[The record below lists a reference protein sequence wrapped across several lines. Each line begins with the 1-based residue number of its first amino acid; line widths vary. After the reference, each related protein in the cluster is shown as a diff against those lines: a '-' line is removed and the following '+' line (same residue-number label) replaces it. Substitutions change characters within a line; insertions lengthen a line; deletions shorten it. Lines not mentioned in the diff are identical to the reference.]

1 MPEPTHLVVVDI
13 DGDTILKLRSD
24 GLVTLLSESVHIE
37 GVGIMPP
44 QEMRVDALDLIKAL
58 DSARD
63 THKEAHG
70 HDPFSRPEDREVH
83 SDS

>member
-1 MPEPTHLVVVDI
+1 MAEMHVVIADV
-13 DGDTILKLRSD
+13 DGDTILRLRSD
-24 GLVTLLSESVHIE
+24 GMVTLLSESVHIE

-63 THKEAHG
+63 TLKEVHG
-70 HDPFSRPEDREVH
+70 HDPFSRPEDRKV
-83 SDS
+83 DSNS